1 MTSEPDHLASGRSKR
16 SRLAIAG
23 RDHDGAEGVRRRN
36 GRAEDSLWAAI
47 RQRWFDAS
55 EWHLRLAGF
64 HGRAGR
70 ATSAEAS
77 YRKVLSRHPDQ
88 LNALVGLGRLLLR
101 GRRYDEAVEICQR
114 AVAIEPDAATPAF
127 QLARALHRSGRFEQ
141 AAAEYLRVVARQPT
155 HDKAI
160 AALEQIA
167 NRLVRA
173 GMSADEL
180 AGVTAAAEIGRQ
192 LLALGPSV
200 QRARDVALAIASA
213 ISASATALAPRAPQ
227 AALARF
233 NAALGV
239 APDSAD
245 ALRGAA
251 ICFEQL
257 GQFDDAL
264 AALDRLIEINPQTI
278 EPQLQRERLRVAVGG
293 SGGWLKPE
301 AAMAP
306 DRQEREAMLARARRL
321 LKPEQ
326 AAPEAIFDPQEHEAL
341 LARAAHLLAPRQAA
355 LAAVLDPEKRTALLA
370 LAYRL
375 VAPAGGTP
383 EAALGP
389 QEREAKLA
397 RARHL
402 LGPGEVASAPI
413 MDSEKRA
420 ALLAWADRLVA
431 PQGGTPEAALDPQVR
446 EALLVRARRMLGV
459 EEVAADVALDPQA
472 REALLAR
479 ARHLLG
485 PEEVGSDAGLDPQAR
500 EALLVRARR
509 LLGPEEAASGAALDP
524 EKRQALLAL
533 ARRLVL
539 PERGTPEAALA
550 PLERKALLARA
561 RQLVGGSV
569 LASSA
574 GSERSTKQA
583 SLDQLL
589 QQARSAQNED
599 RLDEAEAIFLQIL
612 DADEANTRALLG
624 LSRLYMRQR
633 RWADA
638 SAPLTR
644 LVSYQPASV
653 EPRQMLAR
661 ALLEEGRLDE
671 AQRAYAGLA
680 ALEPDNLAVLRSLGR
695 IHGRLGDWAAARQAW
710 SRVAEIDPESP
721 EPRLELAT
729 ACHRAGDVD
738 AAQAELRRI
747 LMREPDHV
755 GALTQLA
762 RIQRDIDPEA
772 SLAGWSRLTD
782 LNPEAVEPRLQMARI
797 HRQLQ
802 RMEEA
807 EAGYRAVLDR
817 NPTHGE
823 ALEALGQILERRD
836 PEEAIRLFARWS
848 EVDPTAVDPWM
859 ARGRFHA
866 RAGHPELAETAFRRA
881 VALAPSDIKV
891 LTALGRF
898 YYTARKFDE
907 ALELWSKLQELMPEA
922 LEPKLQVAR
931 ILQSRRDPG
940 AVDALLNVLKIDLEH
955 PEALRRL
962 TQVVGQKDT
971 VSQRA
976 LELWDQLPEA
986 RRDSVPSILLRARL
1000 LEHAGRVPEAELE
1013 YRLALTLDGRSM
1025 MALGDFATFLSGQ
1038 ERWQEAIDVQRAQ
1051 LAIEP
1056 ERIDVL
1062 LSLGRSFNRLDRL
1075 QEAQDAY
1082 EQALALNPNDIN
1094 ALGYLGRL
1102 LRTIAKVD
1110 GSIAAFRKICEL
1122 DPGNIPA
1129 WRELIFYLAGAE
1141 REAEALAAL
1150 DAAEVA
1156 LGSTPATWVAL
1167 GSAAEAALFGERAV
1181 AYYRQAIAAQP
1192 DNAEVHAQFGL
1203 YYFRQGILDGA
1214 LHHLLDSR
1222 DIDPG
1227 DVRRLTPVNIESG
1240 KRLFETTRAL
1250 RELGFDHV
1258 AMRRS
1263 PRTSG
1268 EVLVPERLFAHVK
1281 RVAETRVTP
1290 YKPVP
1295 KSIIAISA
1303 TLAPGGAERQLVNM
1317 LRGLSNPAFG
1327 LDLALFC
1334 INLSSRSRR
1343 DFFLPTLEGTGVEV
1357 VVPEPD
1363 ATNDYLWYPEV
1374 VPFADVIRS
1383 FPPDM
1388 VGSIAFWLQE
1398 FRQRRPQVVHAWQ
1411 DTTNLTAV
1419 VAALLAG
1426 VPRIVLCCR
1435 SVRPDNPRRRLR
1447 RFMKD
1452 AYQAVL
1458 DHPAVVLSNNSRA
1471 GANDYAEWLGLEP
1484 ERVEVVY
1491 NGIDFDRLDKGLD
1504 PEETLRARRDL
1515 GIPDGAR
1522 ILGGVYRMSEE
1533 KRPLLWLDVAA
1544 AVSRQDDSVHFVIC
1558 GDGPMR
1564 DEMRNYA
1571 VTLGIGD
1578 RVHLPGAQANIGAWY
1593 KMMDVVMLTSRHEGL
1608 PNVLLEAQSL
1618 GIPVVAPDVGGM
1630 SEVVEQGITGWTIRD
1645 ADANSLAER
1654 VLHCLT
1660 DEAWRQVAIERAPR
1674 FVRDRF
1680 GVATMLRRNLEV
1692 YGISAGAVGA

>member
-1 MTSEPDHLASGRSKR
+1 M
-16 SRLAIAG
+16 
-23 RDHDGAEGVRRRN
+23 
-36 GRAEDSLWAAI
+36 
-47 RQRWFDAS
+47 
-55 EWHLRLAGF
+55 
-64 HGRAGR
+64 
-70 ATSAEAS
+70 
-77 YRKVLSRHPDQ
+77 
-88 LNALVGLGRLLLR
+88 
-101 GRRYDEAVEICQR
+101 
-114 AVAIEPDAATPAF
+114 
-127 QLARALHRSGRFEQ
+127 
-141 AAAEYLRVVARQPT
+141 
-155 HDKAI
+155 
-160 AALEQIA
+160 
-167 NRLVRA
+167 
-173 GMSADEL
+173 
-180 AGVTAAAEIGRQ
+180 
-192 LLALGPSV
+192 
-200 QRARDVALAIASA
+200 
-213 ISASATALAPRAPQ
+213 
-227 AALARF
+227 
-233 NAALGV
+233 
-239 APDSAD
+239 
-245 ALRGAA
+245 
-251 ICFEQL
+251 
-257 GQFDDAL
+257 
-264 AALDRLIEINPQTI
+264 
-278 EPQLQRERLRVAVGG
+278 
-293 SGGWLKPE
+293 
-301 AAMAP
+301 
-306 DRQEREAMLARARRL
+306 
-321 LKPEQ
+321 
-326 AAPEAIFDPQEHEAL
+326 
-341 LARAAHLLAPRQAA
+341 
-355 LAAVLDPEKRTALLA
+355 
-370 LAYRL
+370 
-375 VAPAGGTP
+375 
-383 EAALGP
+383 
-389 QEREAKLA
+389 
-397 RARHL
+397 
-402 LGPGEVASAPI
+402 
-413 MDSEKRA
+413 
-420 ALLAWADRLVA
+420 
-431 PQGGTPEAALDPQVR
+431 
-446 EALLVRARRMLGV
+446 
-459 EEVAADVALDPQA
+459 
-472 REALLAR
+472 
-479 ARHLLG
+479 
-485 PEEVGSDAGLDPQAR
+485 
-500 EALLVRARR
+500 
-509 LLGPEEAASGAALDP
+509 
-524 EKRQALLAL
+524 

-612 DADEANTRALLG
+612 DVDEANTRALLG

-644 LVSYQPASV
+644 LVSYQPASR

-661 ALLEEGRLDE
+661 AFLEEGRLDE

-710 SRVAEIDPESP
+710 SRVTEIDPASP
-721 EPRLELAT
+721 EPRLELAA

-747 LMREPDHV
+747 LVREPDHV

-762 RIQRDIDPEA
+762 RIQRDTDPEA
-772 SLAGWSRLTD
+772 SLAGWSRLAD
-782 LNPEAVEPRLQMARI
+782 LNPEAVEPRLQMARMY
-797 HRQLQ
+797 RQLQ
-802 RMEEA
+802 RLEEA
-807 EAGYRAVLDR
+807 EAGYRVVLDR

-866 RAGHPELAETAFRRA
+866 RVGQPELAETAFRRA
-881 VALAPSDIKV
+881 VALAPSDVKV

-898 YYTARKFDE
+898 YWTARKLDE
-907 ALELWSKLQELMPEA
+907 ALELWSKLQELMPEL
-922 LEPKLQVAR
+922 LEPKLQIAR
-931 ILQSRRDPG
+931 VLQSRRDPG
-940 AVDALLNVLKIDLEH
+940 AVDALLNVLKIDLQH

-962 TQVVGQKDT
+962 TQVVGQKDE
-971 VSQRA
+971 VSRRA
-976 LELWDQLPEA
+976 LELWDQLPGVQ
-986 RRDSVPSILLRARL
+986 RDSVPSILLRARL
-1000 LEHAGRVPEAELE
+1000 LEQAGKAPEAELE
-1013 YRLALTLDGRSM
+1013 YRLALALDGRSM
-1025 MALGDFATFLSGQ
+1025 IALGDFATFLGGQ

-1062 LSLGRSFNRLDRL
+1062 LSLGRNFNRLDRL
-1075 QEAQDAY
+1075 QEAQDTY

-1122 DPGNIPA
+1122 DPANIPA

-1141 REAEALAAL
+1141 REVEALAAL
-1150 DAAEVA
+1150 DAAEAA

-1181 AYYRQAIAAQP
+1181 AYYRRAIAAQP
-1192 DNAEVHAQFGL
+1192 DNAEFHAQLGL

-1227 DVRRLTPVNIESG
+1227 DVRQLTPVNIESG

-1268 EVLVPERLFAHVK
+1268 EVLVPERLFAHV
-1281 RVAETRVTP
+1281 RQIAETRVKP

-1374 VPFADVIRS
+1374 VPFAGIIRS

-1398 FRQRRPQVVHAWQ
+1398 FCQRRPQVVHAWQ

-1471 GANDYAEWLGLEP
+1471 GANDYAEWLGIEP

-1491 NGIDFDRLDKGLD
+1491 NGIDFDRLDRGLD
-1504 PEETLRARRDL
+1504 PQETLRARREL
-1515 GIPDGAR
+1515 GIPDGVR
-1522 ILGGVYRMSEE
+1522 VLGGVYRMSEE

-1558 GDGPMR
+1558 GDGPMS

-1571 VTLGIGD
+1571 AALGIAD
-1578 RVHLPGAQANIGAWY
+1578 RVHMPGAQANIGAWY

-1630 SEVVEQGITGWTIRD
+1630 SEVVEQGITGWTIRG
-1645 ADANSLAER
+1645 ANANSLAER